1 MKVGKKRFTID
12 LNVSSDDK
20 RITGKYKFIGVFR
33 GGKFATRK
41 LRKLYYLHSWCA
53 WKFRDINFPFRGL
66 SRKSNGVTLESETL
80 ADAGN
85 FHGPEYPSSAMQI
98 EKLHRRGLCVLRIRY
113 RLALWFC
120 EIDHFQIIFRHKRG
134 NCGMYAGNF
143 LSAIFL
149 YIISLG
155 V

>member
-1 MKVGKKRFTID
+1 MR
-12 LNVSSDDK
+12 
-20 RITGKYKFIGVFR
+20 
-33 GGKFATRK
+33 A
-41 LRKLYYLHSWCA
+41 A

-66 SRKSNGVTLESETL
+66 PRKSNGVTLESETL

-85 FHGPEYPSSAMQI
+85 FHGPEYPCSAMQI

-120 EIDHFQIIFRHKRG
+120 EIDHFQVILRHKKG
-134 NCGMYAGNF
+134 NYDMHVGNF
-143 LSAIFL
+143 LSAISF
-149 YIISLG
+149 YIISLA